1 MRPVM
6 CNGWCIKM
14 CVQDVLI
21 GLVIT
26 QQPVTVVLDPVQMY
40 VKGQQ
45 QWDAANAIAAGNIL
59 LLMLVGS

>member
-1 MRPVM
+1 
-6 CNGWCIKM
+6 M

-59 LLMLVGS
+59 LLMLVALE